1 MTALSASQVI
11 ATYES
16 IAGITA
22 RMLAA
27 AEAAEWEKL
36 TALERDCAK
45 LVATLQKSAT
55 PDAFAQQDQRRKFD
69 LIRKILSHD
78 AAIRRH
84 TEPWMDQLKTFIDSA
99 GKSRRLNQAYGGAGA
114 GIGAGI
120 GPKLPDAG

>member
-1 MTALSASQVI
+1 MTALTATQVI

-36 TALERDCAK
+36 AALERDCAK
-45 LVATLQKSAT
+45 LVATLQQAAT
-55 PDAFAQQDQRRKFD
+55 PDGFAQQDQRKKFN
-69 LIRKILSHD
+69 LIRKILAHD

-84 TEPWMDQLKTFIDSA
+84 TEPWMEQLKTFIDSA
-99 GKSRRLNQAYGGAGA
+99 GKSRRLHQAYGAGTGAGA
-114 GIGAGI
+114 GIGPA
-120 GPKLPDAG
+120 KLPDAG